1 MKKMFSLGY
10 KMNFKK
16 TCMFGRVP
24 KPTCL
29 QTVLFFLFFFGERTR
44 NPPQKKFDEYE
55 CEPMSCALCS
65 FEWTTTEE
73 WSQLQCTCPCIQITL
88 KITHEVDWDW
98 WNKYQWRSDHI
109 EKRHKE
115 QMQQEA
121 THKWLHCWQR
131 ISALLE
137 WFPKHSR
144 KCVNNSERW
153 EKQKPNKSK
162 TSAHLVRFMKKMNK
176 IGEVG
181 AVEKNVTTDLAKI
194 LMTIFD
200 IGKEHETF
208 FWRQW

>member
-1 MKKMFSLGY
+1 
-10 KMNFKK
+10 
-16 TCMFGRVP
+16 MFGRVP
-24 KPTCL
+24 KPTCI

-55 CEPMSCALCS
+55 CEPVSCALCS
-65 FEWTTTEE
+65 FEWTVAEE

-98 WNKYQWRSDHI
+98 WNKYKWRSDHI
-109 EKRHKE
+109 EKQHKE
-115 QMQQEA
+115 QMQQET

-137 WFPKHSR
+137 WYPKHNR
-144 KCVNNSERW
+144 KCMNNSE
-153 EKQKPNKSK
+153 KI
-162 TSAHLVRFMKKMNK
+162 NK

-181 AVEKNVTTDLAKI
+181 AVEKNVTTDVAKI

-200 IGKEHETF
+200 IVKEHETS